1 LFGGLALSYDK
12 VLDWTTLLQDMY
24 WKRWAVAK
32 ASPSQADIV
41 LDIGCGTCVTEERLM
56 VKGCRMVGLD
66 MTEEMLRLGARK
78 GLGVALFNGDAEALP
93 FADASFDVVI
103 SFYVVKYCRIERFI
117 SEIARVLKPGGRIV
131 IYDFVRPRGS
141 ASPILAFYI
150 YGVLRIAGRLLRHVD
165 PGVSYTFERLPG
177 IVRATM
183 WNEDLPP
190 VLERFHLAVAEQATL
205 SGGTVEALL
214 VKRAA

>member
-1 LFGGLALSYDK
+1 MFGGLALSYDK
-12 VLDWTTLLQDMY
+12 VLDWTTLLQDRY